1 MKVIKSVKL
10 LGVGAAL
17 AFGIAANASAT
28 TIHGYHH
35 IEVEESESCPPVPE
49 ADTWAMMAV
58 GLGLVGMRLR
68 RKNGKS
74 ANELSV
80 DGL

>member
-10 LGVGAAL
+10 LSVGAVM
-17 AFGIAANASAT
+17 AFSIIGNANAT
-28 TIHGYHH
+28 EVHGLHK
-35 IEVEESESCPPVPE
+35 IEVGESESCPPVPE

-68 RKNGKS
+68 RKSGKS
-74 ANELSV
+74 ANKLSV